1 MFKSGVRTDAEGS
14 AEKTEDRTG
23 RSQAMS
29 QIPRK
34 DTGVGRDHGSKKTI
48 TKKSVPMQGRDGTA
62 PHMPLSENL
71 YEKGNI
77 QKCVGKIRGT
87 EASLG
92 SQDKVQI
99 INQVKPLIGMQW
111 ETTHIQEVDKV

>member
-34 DTGVGRDHGSKKTI
+34 DTGVGRDHGSEKT
-48 TKKSVPMQGRDGTA
+48 TLKDSNPMQGRDGIA
-62 PHMPLSENL
+62 PHTPLS
-71 YEKGNI
+71 
-77 QKCVGKIRGT
+77 
-87 EASLG
+87 
-92 SQDKVQI
+92 
-99 INQVKPLIGMQW
+99 
-111 ETTHIQEVDKV
+111 